1 MCYHTTQKKS
11 KEELAERFKVDLND
25 ELDISG
31 DLFNGFTFPKTP
43 VISSKNKTKMELFQ
57 WGLIP
62 NWSKEKS
69 IQQYTLNAKIE
80 TLDEKPSFKN
90 CIQQRCLILADGF
103 MEWQW
108 LDKKGKAK
116 QQFHISLPNQD
127 AFAFA
132 GIWSEWVDNKTG
144 EIIQTYSMVTTEAN
158 KLMSEIHNTK
168 KRMPIIL
175 TPQNEQDWLS
185 GKNYKDFAN
194 CDLDLKAVKINEI
207 LTLF

>member
-1 MCYHTTQKKS
+1 MCYQTTQKKT
-11 KEELAERFKVDLND
+11 KRELEERFKAAMND
-25 ELDISG
+25 EHDITSE
-31 DLFNGFTFPKTP
+31 LFNGFTFPKTP
-43 VISSKNKTKMELFQ
+43 VISSKKKNKIELFQ

-62 NWSKEKS
+62 NWSKDKS

-90 CIQQRCLILADGF
+90 IIQQRCLILADGF
-103 MEWQW
+103 MEWKW

-116 QQFHISLPNQD
+116 QQFHISLPNNN

-144 EIIQTYSMVTTEAN
+144 EIISTYSMVTTEAN

-175 TPQNEQDWLS
+175 TPQNEQDWLN
-185 GKNYKDFAN
+185 GTNVIDFAK
-194 CDLDLKAVKINEI
+194 CEIDLKAEKVNEI

>member
-1 MCYHTTQKKS
+1 MCYHTTQKKT
-11 KEELAERFKVDLND
+11 KKELAERFKVELNED
-25 ELDISG
+25 LDISG
-31 DLFNGFTFPKTP
+31 ELFNGFTFPKTP
-43 VISSKNKTKMELFQ
+43 IISSKKKSKMELFQ

-62 NWSKEKS
+62 NWSKDKS

-108 LDKKGKAK
+108 FDKKGKAK
-116 QQFHISLPNQD
+116 QQFHISLPNNN

-144 EIIQTYSMVTTEAN
+144 EIMSTYSMVTTEAN
-158 KLMSEIHNTK
+158 KLMTEIHNTK

-175 TPQNEQDWLS
+175 TPQNEQDWLN

-194 CDLDLKAVKINEI
+194 CDLDLKAVKVNEI